1 MNSMTG
7 FGRNEKKTKLGLI
20 SVEIA
25 SVNNRFL
32 EFSIRMP
39 RMLYALETSVRQ
51 LVGEKVNRGKF
62 SILIN
67 IEPTDDAAA
76 KYPIN
81 AAAAKAYYTQ
91 LEKIRT
97 RLKIGHEVTVNDL
110 VVLPDLASPEKDDL
124 SSEDAWKLMEP
135 VVERALAEL
144 IAMRKKEGAALT
156 RDMRKRLKSMTD
168 HVKQI
173 EKVAPRH
180 VREYRDKLRARI
192 DELLDTPRRDSLRLE
207 EEVAYLAERT
217 DITEECIRL
226 KSHIKQYRETLG
238 RDEPNGKRL
247 NFILQEMN
255 REVNTIG
262 SKSADLDISATVIT
276 LKEEVEKLREQVQNV
291 E

>member
-180 VREYRDKLRARI
+180 VREYRDKLRARV

>member
-1 MNSMTG
+1 MTG

-20 SVEIA
+20 SVEVS

-39 RMLYALETSVRQ
+39 RTLYSLETSVRQ
-51 LVGEKVNRGKF
+51 LVGERVNRGKF

-67 IEPTDDAAA
+67 MEPTDDAAA

-81 AAAAKAYYTQ
+81 AAAAKAYYRQ
-91 LEKIRT
+91 LERIRT
-97 RLKIGHEVTVNDL
+97 QLKIGHEVTLNDL

-124 SSEDAWKLMEP
+124 SSEEAWKLIEP
-135 VVERALAEL
+135 VVDRALSEL
-144 IAMRKKEGAALT
+144 IAMRKKEGAALA
-156 RDMRKRLKSMTD
+156 RDMRKRLKSMAD
-168 HVKQI
+168 HIKEI

-180 VREYRDKLRARI
+180 VREYRDKLRARV
-192 DELLDTPRRDSLRLE
+192 DELLDAPRRDTLRLE